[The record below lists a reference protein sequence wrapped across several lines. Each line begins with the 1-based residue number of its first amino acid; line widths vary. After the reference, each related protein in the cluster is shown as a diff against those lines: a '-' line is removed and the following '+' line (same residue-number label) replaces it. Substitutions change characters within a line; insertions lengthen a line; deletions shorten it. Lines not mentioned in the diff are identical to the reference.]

1 MRRGRSRSIM
11 GLVVVLVLSAGMAVS
26 SALAET
32 IYVKEGGTGSRYQTF
47 QMINGVA
54 IYGGF
59 ATTSN
64 PAREDRDPD
73 TYLTILS
80 GDLNGDDDSGGD
92 DSDNCY
98 HVFYHPDG
106 TNLDTT
112 AILDGV
118 SITAGNA
125 DNTDWPYS
133 HFHGGGRISLNW
145 FNATLFAN

>member
-1 MRRGRSRSIM
+1 MRCRRSKS
-11 GLVVVLVLSAGMAVS
+11 GLERADGSLKQCRAVPPRVANAEKAGYSAS
-26 SALAET
+26 P
-32 IYVKEGGTGSRYQTF
+32 K
-47 QMINGVA
+47 
-54 IYGGF
+54 YGGF

-73 TYLTILS
+73 RYLTILS

-112 AILDGV
+112 AIEPV
-118 SITAGNA
+118 AQT
-125 DNTDWPYS
+125 
-133 HFHGGGRISLNW
+133 HF
-145 FNATLFAN
+145 